1 MTLNPDRQPVPTSF
15 ITPLFE
21 LHRQTVGHNEAD
33 YAAVMDSRQELRC
46 WSDSEWPED
55 DFTLQANLEDLHM
68 HICEHDRDEAY
79 GFSIFTPDGQT
90 VLGSLYLSEVAPFI
104 DNYVVSDADRAIL
117 AAAQVRVEYWLRRGT
132 SRDLELALLQAVQ
145 DWLAREWWF
154 GGVLFG
160 SRRGAEAQRAAYE
173 AAGLLEVAQL
183 ASKDGQRRF
192 HFHAAE
198 PDRRHIRGSR

>member
-1 MTLNPDRQPVPTSF
+1 MTLNPEQQPVPASL

-21 LHRQTVGHNEAD
+21 LHRQTAGHSDAD
-33 YAAVMDSRQELRC
+33 YAAVMDSRQDLRR

-55 DFTLQANLEDLHM
+55 AFTPQANLEDLHM
-68 HICEHDRDEAY
+68 HIREHDRDEAY
-79 GFSIFTPDGQT
+79 GFSIFTPEGQT
-90 VLGSLYLSEVAPFI
+90 LLGSLYLSEVAPFV

-117 AAAQVRVEYWLRRGT
+117 AAAQVRVEYWLRRGA

-145 DWLAREWWF
+145 DWLARDWWF

-160 SRRGAEAQRAAYE
+160 SRRAADAQRAAYE
-173 AAGLLEVAQL
+173 AAGLHEVVQL

-192 HFHAAE
+192 HFHAAA
-198 PDRRHIRGSR
+198 PDRRPLCGSR